1 MQKAVAYSI
10 DTTIEGSQ
18 EDIDRYVAAQNA
30 LGPVP
35 PAGNEFV
42 HTKAVEREYLSN
54 TASKGG
60 ATGDTFDW
68 VLSKIAMGI
77 GMPVSYLGGHQA
89 SSHNR
94 ASAVVATE
102 PVTKLFEFY
111 QKQYDRILR
120 QFAKKLNLK
129 SAMQITFPELVTQD
143 RSAKIRD
150 IMSAER
156 ADYMSK
162 RRAATMTSKEL
173 NILDYDYDRE
183 MDSIKSETPIDPNLL
198 TPNWYKSMGC

>member
-1 MQKAVAYSI
+1 MTGVQ
-10 DTTIEGSQ
+10 TC
-18 EDIDRYVAAQNA
+18 A
-30 LGPVP
+30 LPI
-35 PAGNEFV
+35 
-42 HTKAVEREYLSN
+42 YLSN

-198 TPNWYKSMGC
+198 TPTGTSPWGAEPSAEPKLDKTDEPGQNKPSALTSDTKRAISQRDGA